1 MPLWILKSWLKL
13 EKGELAMSK
22 KATFM
27 QKSIPLFISKC
38 GLGSKEL
45 KPLLKGILTN
55 EELKPLSRE
64 EIKQLM
70 KNYKG
75 RVRIFLTSNL
85 DGDLIEFFKNSP
97 KSLQFALFKL
107 LSEKLQEVKQ

>member
-1 MPLWILKSWLKL
+1 MRGK
-13 EKGELAMSK
+13 
-22 KATFM
+22 TVFM
-27 QKSIPLFISKC
+27 QKSIPLFVDKR

-45 KPLLKGILTN
+45 KPLLKEILAT
-55 EELKPLSRE
+55 EELRPLSRE

-85 DGDLIEFFKNSP
+85 DADLIEFFENSP
-97 KSLQFALFKL
+97 KSLQLALFKL
-107 LSEKLQEVKQ
+107 LSKKLQEVQS